1 MSLLRGF
8 PVISAL
14 RDVSI
19 HAVNIHV
26 AHCNGV
32 MKWVSVTG
40 EVLGEAARGGLHVR
54 VPVVGESQRF

>member
-14 RDVSI
+14 RD
-19 HAVNIHV
+19 AANIHV